1 MTRLFAR
8 LATAAT
14 AALIATPLAAQTPD
28 IVVPPRPLIGFSGG
42 ISIPAGGLSKTQQSG
57 FNLGALAEYRAPG
70 EAMGIRGEL
79 NFEQFSKKQNAT
91 VGSRSATELTVNAIY
106 HVPGY
111 TFRPYVIGGLGFYH
125 LTQQGNHPGFNV
137 GTGIDIPLTGFSA
150 HMEMRVHWAMTDGP
164 SFISIPI
171 SFGVEF

>member
-1 MTRLFAR
+1 MHRFSAHLVPVA
-8 LATAAT
+8 
-14 AALIATPLAAQTPD
+14 AALLIAAPLAAQTPD
-28 IVVPPRPLIGFSGG
+28 IVVPPRPFIGFSGG

-57 FNLGALAEYRAPG
+57 FNIGALAEYRAPG

-79 NFEQFSKKQNAT
+79 NFEQFSKKQDAPT
-91 VGSRSATELTVNAIY
+91 SRSATELTINALY
-106 HVPGY
+106 NVPGY
-111 TFRPYVIGGLGFYH
+111 AFRPYFIGGMGFYH

-137 GTGIDIPLTGFSA
+137 GTGITIPLTGFSA

-164 SFISIPI
+164 SFVTVPI